1 LRVSET
7 VRIIGKMKESRD
19 TYTLEFKW
27 DVPAVPGQFVMV
39 WAPGVDEVPMSLS
52 RVGKIKAITV
62 KGIGEAS
69 NAIHGMQ
76 VGGYVRLRGPY
87 GNGFTI
93 KKGKK
98 VLAVAGGVG
107 AAALIPAIKETGCDT
122 IIGARSGGEIIL
134 DDVARKYSKNVWIST
149 DDGSRGFHGN
159 AVQLAKEKMSHK
171 DYDLVIGCGPEVML
185 YYLHKACKEKGVD
198 CQLSLE
204 RFMKCGA
211 GVCGC
216 CMMDDR
222 RVCRDGPVFSSEELD
237 GLSDFGTRRRDE
249 CGRIVELR

>member
-1 LRVSET
+1 MHVSET
-7 VRIIGKMKESRD
+7 VKIIGKMRESKD

-27 DVPAVPGQFVMV
+27 DAPAVPGQFVMV
-39 WAPGVDEVPMSLS
+39 WIPGVDEVPMSLS
-52 RVGKIKAITV
+52 RIGKIKAITV

-69 NAIHGMQ
+69 NAINDLQ
-76 VGGYVRLRGPY
+76 VGDYVRLRGPY
-87 GNGFTI
+87 GNGFSI
-93 KKGKK
+93 KKSKK

-107 AAALIPAIKETGCDT
+107 VAALIPAIKETGCDT
-122 IIGARSGGEIIL
+122 IIGARCEGEIIL
-134 DDVARKYSKNVWIST
+134 DDVARKYSKSVWTST

-159 AVQLAKEKMSHK
+159 AVQLAKKKMALR

-185 YYLHKACKEKGVD
+185 YFLHEACKENDVE

-216 CMMDDR
+216 CMMDR
-222 RVCRDGPVFSSEELD
+222 LRVCKDGPVFGTEELD
-237 GLSDFGTRRRDE
+237 GLSDFGTRKRDE
-249 CGRIVELR
+249 CGRIVDLR